1 MVRFGSAFC
10 IMPGLRHYQLEDDA
24 VSMTATDP
32 REVIDQSAMT
42 TAQVIV
48 VAITVLLNAMDGF
61 DILSI
66 AFASNGI
73 AAEWKINPTNL
84 GLVLSMELVGM
95 AIGSVLLGGL
105 ADRIGRRPTL
115 LACLTT
121 MIFGM
126 FMATTSGS
134 PVQLSIWRVVT
145 GLGIGGMLSCTNA
158 VVAEFTNKKW
168 RSLCISLMVI
178 GYPLGG
184 GIGGL
189 WASGLINAYGWRSVF
204 YLGAACTAVLLP
216 TAFLFVPE
224 SVHWLTR
231 KQPANALARIN
242 ASLAKLRQ
250 TTVNALPVVLTE
262 DRKKTLADIFSP
274 ALIGITLIVTAG
286 YFLHIISFYFLAKW
300 LPRIVGTIFPTL
312 PPGTGPRVLALTNFG
327 GAAGGA
333 IFGMLASRVGLKRLT
348 IIIMVL
354 NAITIG
360 IFGQITADLHTLT
373 WVAIAVGFFGNAAI
387 SGMYSI
393 VAYAFPTHV
402 RATGT
407 GFVIG
412 IGRGGAVLSPWLAG
426 TLLTVAGSTAVHV
439 EKLPSVAIVM
449 GMGSLLS
456 ACVLLFLKLQ
466 VDRPVA
472 GQKTRKAA

>member
-1 MVRFGSAFC
+1 
-10 IMPGLRHYQLEDDA
+10 
-24 VSMTATDP
+24 MTF
-32 REVIDQSAMT
+32 
-42 TAQVIV
+42 AQVIV
-48 VAITVLLNAMDGF
+48 VALTIMLNAMDGF

-73 AAEWKINPTNL
+73 AAEWQVTTQALAI
-84 GLVLSMELVGM
+84 VLSMELIGM
-95 AIGSVLLGGL
+95 AIGSVLLGGV

-115 LACLTT
+115 LGCLAT
-121 MIFGM
+121 MAFGM
-126 FMATTSGS
+126 FMATTAGS

-158 VVAEFTNKKW
+158 VVAEFSNKKW

-189 WASGLINAYGWRSVF
+189 WASNLINAYGWRAVF
-204 YLGAACTAVLLP
+204 YLGCGVTTLLLP
-216 TAFLFVPE
+216 LSFFFVPE

-242 ASLAKLRQ
+242 ASMSKLGHAAI
-250 TTVNALPVVLTE
+250 NALPE
-262 DRKKTLADIFSP
+262 IHSSDRKKSLSDIFSP
-274 ALIGITLIVTAG
+274 ALVSITLIVTAA
-286 YFLHIISFYFLAKW
+286 YFLHIVSFYFLAKW
-300 LPRIVGTIFPTL
+300 TPRIVGAMFPLL

-333 IFGMLASRVGLKRLT
+333 LFGLLAGRIGLKRLT
-348 IIIMVL
+348 IIILAINAVAIVL
-354 NAITIG
+354 
-360 IFGQITADLHTLT
+360 FGRTPADLSTLT
-373 WVAIAVGFFGNAAI
+373 WLAIAVGFFGNAAI
-387 SGMYSI
+387 SGLYSI

-412 IGRGGAVLSPWLAG
+412 VGRGGAVLSPWLAG
-426 TLLTVAGSTAVHV
+426 FLFDPSGVLKNLPVEKVATVAV
-439 EKLPSVAIVM
+439 VM
-449 GMGSLLS
+449 AMGSLL
-456 ACVLLFLKLQ
+456 AAGVLLFLRLT
-466 VDRPVA
+466 VDSPIA
-472 GQKTRKAA
+472 QPATQKAAELRTRTV